1 IHPLNNKLSFI
12 RHLSAIVF
20 TPQPLPPPAKQVT
33 GITKDSTWSWFLTS
47 LGRHKPALPDNVK
60 LYIRSQFELI
70 PITLRQWLLRPDL
83 LADHVHQSH
92 HFRVGGVTIRMLY
105 QLHTAIRQLAPYADE
120 HQLWLP
126 EAELYWF
133 WMREGMWDVLM
144 FKIADFPVSMP
155 FGLGRPYQTP
165 SNGQSQTITL
175 DSLSNHRRTPDDNN
189 AEDHYWP
196 LHFHSMT
203 PLCQA
208 RPTLGLC
215 RNGSINGLGIDLPAA
230 LKELAHSWIENAACG
245 RHNHVLFQKTSQDR
259 DIGILL
265 WPSFPHG
272 DCQPTLRIPVF
283 SGDIVQLVKGDRLLI
298 FAGPKGCIEDA
309 ILQISITCEW
319 ASTYLPGPCK
329 SLYADKKYT
338 SQILASG
345 EYPHS
350 VKHPI
355 YGPSTAP
362 EPKIH
367 QGCIIPMSTYESN
380 QVPEGKRTQIC
391 EVPETVLSR
400 AGKRGY
406 IKQYLIMPHTS
417 LDLIPW
423 PSNNLNN
430 PWYEGVYIYF
440 LMTLDHLEELA
451 LGVRLNE
458 VLGADKHGPGSQS
471 DTAPAHPQMMTV
483 QPQTASAL
491 LEAAPAHPQTVEVPP
506 ANGSRSTKRKRHGA
520 LDPPGDSKRP
530 RGIQSADKNTLDEI
544 SRPTAKQMQ
553 AKHQ

>member
-1 IHPLNNKLSFI
+1 
-12 RHLSAIVF
+12 
-20 TPQPLPPPAKQVT
+20 
-33 GITKDSTWSWFLTS
+33 
-47 LGRHKPALPDNVK
+47 
-60 LYIRSQFELI
+60 
-70 PITLRQWLLRPDL
+70 
-83 LADHVHQSH
+83 
-92 HFRVGGVTIRMLY
+92 M
-105 QLHTAIRQLAPYADE
+105 AP
-120 HQLWLP
+120 
-126 EAELYWF
+126 
-133 WMREGMWDVLM
+133 
-144 FKIADFPVSMP
+144 S
-155 FGLGRPYQTP
+155 
-165 SNGQSQTITL
+165 
-175 DSLSNHRRTPDDNN
+175 
-189 AEDHYWP
+189 
-196 LHFHSMT
+196 
-203 PLCQA
+203 CQA

-215 RNGSINGLGIDLPAA
+215 PNGSVNGLGIELPAA

-272 DCQPTLRIPVF
+272 DCQPTPRIPLPVF

-319 ASTYLPGPCK
+319 ASTYLSGPCK

-350 VKHPI
+350 VKRSI

-362 EPKIH
+362 EPKIL
-367 QGCIIPMSTYESN
+367 QGWIIPMSTYESN
-380 QVPEGKRTQIC
+380 QVPEGKRTQI
-391 EVPETVLSR
+391 
-400 AGKRGY
+400 Y
-406 IKQYLIMPHTS
+406 
-417 LDLIPW
+417 LIPW

-430 PWYEGVYIYF
+430 PCTSSPTDDNSPTI
-440 LMTLDHLEELA
+440 D
-451 LGVRLNE
+451 
-458 VLGADKHGPGSQS
+458 SI
-471 DTAPAHPQMMTV
+471 
-483 QPQTASAL
+483 AL
-491 LEAAPAHPQTVEVPP
+491 LEGPAHPQTVQAPP
-506 ANGSRSTKRKRHGA
+506 ANGSRSTKRERHGA